1 MLPAYHT
8 VKQVSEVK
16 LEINKS
22 LFIAYTSPAATET
35 AAIAFIQEIKKLH
48 KEANHNCSA
57 YVIGQHGQTQK
68 ADDDGEPGGTA
79 GRPILEVINKS
90 SVKNAVIVV
99 TRYFGG
105 IKLGTGGLIRAY
117 TKAAVDGLAA
127 AIIVEKQLHTRL
139 AIEINYH
146 LLGTIENQLRLHHY
160 LIENKEFSQ
169 IVKLIVLARKGEE
182 NQLRQ
187 LVADCT
193 AAQAKV
199 QPVGEIYLDILPENV
214 QTGTHHL

>member
-1 MLPAYHT
+1 MVSAYRT
-8 VKQVSEVK
+8 IKQISEIK
-16 LEINKS
+16 IEINKS
-22 LFIAYTSPAATET
+22 LFIAYASPAETE
-35 AAIAFIQEIKKLH
+35 AAALTFIQDIKKRH

-90 SVKNAVIVV
+90 DIKNAVIVV

-117 TKAAVDGLAA
+117 TRAAVDGLDA
-127 AIIVEKQLHTRL
+127 AIIIEKQLHTRL

-146 LLGTIENQLRLHHY
+146 LLGTVENQLRLNHY
-160 LIENKEFSQ
+160 PIENKEFSH
-169 IVKLIVLARKGEE
+169 IVKIIALARKGSEDKLL
-182 NQLRQ
+182 QL
-187 LVADCT
+187 LADCT
-193 AAQAKV
+193 AAQAVV
-199 QPVGEIYLDILPENV
+199 QPLGEIYLDVN
-214 QTGTHHL
+214 

>member
-1 MLPAYHT
+1 MVSAYRT
-8 VKQVSEVK
+8 IKQISEIK
-16 LEINKS
+16 IEINKS
-22 LFIAYTSPAATET
+22 LFIAYASPAETE
-35 AAIAFIQEIKKLH
+35 AAALTFIQDIKKRH

-90 SVKNAVIVV
+90 DIKNAVIVV

-117 TKAAVDGLAA
+117 TKAAVDGLDA
-127 AIIVEKQLHTRL
+127 AIIIEKQLHTRL

-146 LLGTIENQLRLHHY
+146 LLGTVENQLRLNHY
-160 LIENKEFSQ
+160 PIENKEFSH
-169 IVKLIVLARKGEE
+169 IVKIIALARKGSEDKLL
-182 NQLRQ
+182 QL
-187 LVADCT
+187 LADCT
-193 AAQAKV
+193 AAQAAV
-199 QPVGEIYLDILPENV
+199 QPIGEIYLDVN
-214 QTGTHHL
+214 

>member
-1 MLPAYHT
+1 MLPAYRT
-8 VKQVSEVK
+8 VKQASEIK

-22 LFIAYTSPAATET
+22 LFIGYVSPAETEE
-35 AAIAFIQEIKKLH
+35 AALTFIQDIKKRH
-48 KEANHNCSA
+48 KDANHNCSA
-57 YVIGQHGQTQK
+57 YVIGQHGQAQK

-90 SVKNAVIVV
+90 AVKNTVIVV

-117 TKAAVDGLAA
+117 TKAAVDGLDA

-139 AIEINYH
+139 AIEISYH
-146 LLGTIENQLRLHHY
+146 ILGTVENQLRLKHY
-160 LIENKEFSQ
+160 PIENKEFSH
-169 IVKLIVLARKGEE
+169 IVKIVALARKGDED
-182 NQLRQ
+182 QLLQ

-193 AAQAKV
+193 AAQAIV
-199 QPVGEIYLDILPENV
+199 QPIGEIYLDAN
-214 QTGTHHL
+214 

>member
-1 MLPAYHT
+1 MLPAYRT
-8 VKQVSEVK
+8 VKQVSEIK

-22 LFIAYTSPAATET
+22 LFLGYVSPAETEE
-35 AAIAFIQEIKKLH
+35 AALTFIQDIKKRH

-57 YVIGQHGQTQK
+57 YVIGLQGQSQK

-90 SVKNAVIVV
+90 AVKNAVIVV

-117 TKAAVDGLAA
+117 TKAAADGLDA

-139 AIEINYH
+139 VIEINYH
-146 LLGTIENQLRLHHY
+146 LLGTVENQLRLKNY
-160 LIENKEFSQ
+160 PIESKEFSH
-169 IVKLIVLARKGEE
+169 IVKIIALARKGDED
-182 NQLRQ
+182 QLLQ

-193 AAQAKV
+193 AAQAII
-199 QPVGEIYLDILPENV
+199 QPVGEVYLD
-214 QTGTHHL
+214 GFY

>member
-1 MLPAYHT
+1 MLPAYRT
-8 VKQVSEVK
+8 VKQVSEIK

-22 LFIAYTSPAATET
+22 LFLGYASPAETEE
-35 AAIAFIQEIKKLH
+35 AALTFIQDIKKRH

-57 YVIGQHGQTQK
+57 YVIGQHGQSQK
-68 ADDDGEPGGTA
+68 ADDDGEPSGTA

-90 SVKNAVIVV
+90 AVKNAVIVV

-117 TKAAVDGLAA
+117 TKAAVDSLDA

-139 AIEINYH
+139 VIEINYH
-146 LLGTIENQLRLHHY
+146 LLGTVENQLRLKNY
-160 LIENKEFSQ
+160 PIESKEFSH
-169 IVKLIVLARKGEE
+169 IVKIIALARKGDEDK
-182 NQLRQ
+182 LLQ

-193 AAQAKV
+193 AAQAIV
-199 QPVGEIYLDILPENV
+199 QPIGEVYLD
-214 QTGTHHL
+214 GFY

>member
-1 MLPAYHT
+1 MLSAYRT
-8 VKQVSEVK
+8 IKQISEIK
-16 LEINKS
+16 IEINKS
-22 LFIAYTSPAATET
+22 LFIAYASPAETE
-35 AAIAFIQEIKKLH
+35 AAALTFIQDIKKRH

-90 SVKNAVIVV
+90 DVKNAVIVV

-117 TKAAVDGLAA
+117 TKAAVDGLDA
-127 AIIVEKQLHTRL
+127 AIIIEKQLHTRL

-146 LLGTIENQLRLHHY
+146 LLGTVENQLRLNHY
-160 LIENKEFSQ
+160 PIENKEFSH
-169 IVKLIVLARKGEE
+169 IVKIIALVRKGSEDKL
-182 NQLRQ
+182 LR
-187 LVADCT
+187 LLADCT
-193 AAQAKV
+193 AAQAVV
-199 QPVGEIYLDILPENV
+199 QPIGEIYLDV
-214 QTGTHHL
+214 Y

>member
-1 MLPAYHT
+1 MLSAYRT
-8 VKQVSEVK
+8 IKQISEIK
-16 LEINKS
+16 IEINKS
-22 LFIAYTSPAATET
+22 LFIAYASPAETE
-35 AAIAFIQEIKKLH
+35 AAALTFIQDIKKRH

-90 SVKNAVIVV
+90 DVKNAVIVV

-117 TKAAVDGLAA
+117 TKAAVDGLDA
-127 AIIVEKQLHTRL
+127 AIIIEKQLHTRL

-146 LLGTIENQLRLHHY
+146 LLGTVENQLRLNHY
-160 LIENKEFSQ
+160 PIENKEFSH
-169 IVKLIVLARKGEE
+169 IVKIIALARKGSEDKLL
-182 NQLRQ
+182 QL
-187 LVADCT
+187 LADCT
-193 AAQAKV
+193 AAQAAV
-199 QPVGEIYLDILPENV
+199 QPIGEIYLDVN
-214 QTGTHHL
+214 